1 MKYVREIDGLRA
13 LAVLLVMLQHWLGN
27 SHWINHFNNGLI
39 GVTFFFT
46 LSGFLI
52 TSILLNQKEY
62 SLTSS
67 IYAKL
72 KTFWIRRVLRIFPI
86 YYFVIAIL
94 LILNFQEV
102 RTQIIYF
109 ISYTQ
114 NYLFINNTEN
124 HGYLIHFWSLAIEEQ
139 FYIFWPLLILLVPKK
154 RIILLLISIT
164 ILGISFR
171 FIFENNL
178 GPFSI
183 SPANYHLLGSIDL
196 FGYGALLAFLQLNKE
211 NSIKHYLL
219 LILTFLGIALLFS
232 FWNYVDHILSVG
244 LVSFFIILIVST
256 FKIRLISILL
266 GNRIIVY
273 FGKISYGLY
282 IYHYFMY
289 PLNHFLHNWA
299 INNNVRIPGLNILV
313 FPEFDNLYL
322 RFIHY
327 FILVI
332 IVASISFYFIE
343 KPFLKLKN
351 KFQLN

>member
-1 MKYVREIDGLRA
+1 M
-13 LAVLLVMLQHWLGN
+13 
-27 SHWINHFNNGLI
+27 F
-39 GVTFFFT
+39 
-46 LSGFLI
+46 
-52 TSILLNQKEY
+52 
-62 SLTSS
+62 
-67 IYAKL
+67 
-72 KTFWIRRVLRIFPI
+72 
-86 YYFVIAIL
+86 
-94 LILNFQEV
+94 
-102 RTQIIYF
+102 
-109 ISYTQ
+109 
-114 NYLFINNTEN
+114 
-124 HGYLIHFWSLAIEEQ
+124 
-139 FYIFWPLLILLVPKK
+139 
-154 RIILLLISIT
+154 
-164 ILGISFR
+164 
-171 FIFENNL
+171 
-178 GPFSI
+178 